1 MFDFERLDVYQKI
14 RGLNQQLLP
23 LIFSIQKE
31 YPYLADQLKRASLS
45 AMLNLSEG
53 TGRMTTPDKKQFYI
67 RSRSSVF
74 ECVSVLHLLI
84 DSRII
89 DQESYDK
96 LYDQYEQVSKMMLG
110 MIRGLND

>member
-14 RGLNQQLLP
+14 RNLNKRLLP
-23 LIFSIQKE
+23 LVFSIQKE

-53 TGRMTTPDKKQFYI
+53 TGRMTTANKKLFYI
-67 RSRSSVF
+67 KSRSSVF
-74 ECVSVLHLLI
+74 ECVSILHILL
-84 DSRII
+84 DSRIV
-89 DQESYDK
+89 DQTSYDE
-96 LYDQYEQVSKMMLG
+96 LYDLYEQVSKMMLG